1 MLYFPAEQNVL
12 TSLRAK
18 KVPSPFSLFH
28 SMGHVYLVQLDCLW
42 DYSAL
47 VHIYTVEPLFS
58 GLPYYVSN
66 NQSLNDGFSVFF
78 FTLPLSS
85 GHYPFP
91 LG

>member
-47 VHIYTVEPLFS
+47 VHIQLNPYLVASPITCPVIKVSMMAFLFFF
-58 GLPYYVSN
+58 LPYLY
-66 NQSLNDGFSVFF
+66 QAA
-78 FTLPLSS
+78 TI
-85 GHYPFP
+85 HFP
-91 LG
+91 